1 MTELKMKSANLW
13 LQIKSQCLES
23 GALQK
28 NPFAR
33 TDAETGQLM
42 ITCPRCGAE
51 SPDSDYTVLSVMP
64 RATLWSVPI
73 RKCNAIQEN
82 GRACS
87 HLFAV
92 LF

>member
-1 MTELKMKSANLW
+1 MSDLKLKPANLW
-13 LQIKSQCLES
+13 ARVKAQCLES
-23 GALQK
+23 GALQA

-33 TDAETGQLM
+33 TDSNTGHLM

-51 SPDSDYTVLSVMP
+51 APDSDYTVLSVMP
-64 RATLWSVPI
+64 MATLWAVPI